1 MKHDPNLGRDAAPAS
16 EIAPR
21 AITPD
26 PDQCDACHFR
36 EEDCSRLAF
45 AEMPVIAE
53 YPDGI
58 TFIDCIQF
66 EKA

>member
-1 MKHDPNLGRDAAPAS
+1 MKHDPNLGRDAARADD
-16 EIAPR
+16 IAPR

-26 PDQCDACHFR
+26 PVQCATCHFR
-36 EEDCSRLAF
+36 EDDCSRLAF
-45 AEMPVIAE
+45 AEMPLIE
-53 YPDGI
+53 TYPDGI